1 MADQKQEGAKGEFR
15 WMIAS
20 AALHSSPQGAASHD
34 GCSGFLDPGFRP
46 LPIPGPKWAL
56 ARNHLDVRPRGRV
69 TRVLL
74 PFLLTIDVV
83 LDTTRYTC
91 FPSAQIP

>member
-1 MADQKQEGAKGEFR
+1 
-15 WMIAS
+15 MIAS
-20 AALHSSPQGAASHD
+20 AALRGSPQGAASQD
-34 GCSGFLDPGFRP
+34 GCSGFLDPGIR
-46 LPIPGPKWAL
+46 LHHMPGHKWGL

-69 TRVLL
+69 NRVLL
-74 PFLLTIDVV
+74 PSLLKIDVV